1 MAFQTPEQPQTD
13 GLVFPAS
20 DEPRQSLLEM
30 GLTTSGGPDL
40 AELREYLAARQRA
53 EELAAAEAAASAE
66 GTIARRSRF
75 RRQPKRDDVPDP
87 QLRPVTWAVALR
99 SRRRDIEDAL
109 VHRGLIAHGY
119 VFNAA
124 SDSPAVCGYKPPVR
138 RTSRGGRVAR
148 LAPAAIDTNPRCSRC
163 LLLLYGAA
171 LAGETDPGRWP
182 AGDMPGSH
190 LVEHEA
196 PEPVAV
202 DSDEY
207 DQPIAAAEEYDEPTD
222 SYEPYQQPLH
232 LLPLAAAEAQVDYES
247 ATSYPAETEL
257 TQTTDYTQATDYAQT
272 TDYTAE
278 AAVEERVVIP
288 IEDEWEEAEADIEN
302 GVAADYELEVADEEA
317 DDYTPAVAAMG
328 IVDSERDPL
337 NELLSE
343 GVEDVLVVAVA
354 GQTALIAGGIGRGAD
369 WAGTVLSLENE
380 PLLLDA
386 LGAQHPLRQ
395 ESHESQRVVGPFW
408 SRSVALVP
416 VSDTGCVVF
425 SSSSTL
431 LVSDESLR
439 WAALGAAVRFEQPPL
454 DAVLDDERELGI
466 AVQRMMEGAQLASF
480 EAALDHVLV
489 TAASV
494 LGCSIAAGVARMGR
508 RLEMRSIDLDGAD
521 APDPALVLGEGP
533 LLASGDELSVEEMP
547 VQSHGSPTVI
557 ARLRIPLSGPNVSGT
572 LVLTHTHRRP
582 RGFTTQDQR
591 LAQAM
596 APAAALVLE
605 RAGFGEGM
613 QALES
618 HLRSA
623 PSTDTLTG
631 LANRA
636 AWEEALG
643 REAARLGRRG
653 GVAAVAGFR
662 LDGLA
667 RIDERQGPVA
677 RDDALRAAAEL
688 VRSLCRSSDIA
699 ARVSDDEF
707 RVLLRDPGRQGG
719 RRLATRMRRA
729 IRAAQNE
736 SGQLPP
742 VSLSWA
748 NAASQRQL
756 LAANRLVAQR
766 LRYRARL
773 AEPARLGSGR

>member
-1 MAFQTPEQPQTD
+1 VAFQTPDQPQID
-13 GLVFPAS
+13 SPIVPGFDA
-20 DEPRQSLLEM
+20 PRRSLLEM
-30 GLTTSGGPDL
+30 GITTSEGPDL
-40 AELREYLAARQRA
+40 AELRDYLAARQRA

-66 GTIARRSRF
+66 TSIAKRGRF
-75 RRQPKRDDVPDP
+75 RRQAKLAEVPDP

-99 SRRRDIEDAL
+99 SKRRDIEDAL
-109 VHRGLIAHGY
+109 VHRGLIAHAY

-124 SDSPAVCGYKPPVR
+124 SDSPAVCGYKPPIR
-138 RTSRGGRVAR
+138 RAMRGGRVAR

-182 AGDMPGSH
+182 ASDMPGAH
-190 LVEHEA
+190 LVEEVA

-202 DSDEY
+202 AADDE
-207 DQPIAAAEEYDEPTD
+207 ARE

-232 LLPLAAAEAQVDYES
+232 LLPLAVAEAVTDYEPAADYAAE
-247 ATSYPAETEL
+247 
-257 TQTTDYTQATDYAQT
+257 TDYAQAP
-272 TDYTAE
+272 DYSAE
-278 AAVEERVVIP
+278 ADVDTRVVIP
-288 IEDEWEEAEADIEN
+288 IEDEWEVAEDESEP
-302 GVAADYELEVADEEA
+302 GVATGYELEVADEETEEA
-317 DDYTPAVAAMG
+317 EDYAPAVAAMG
-328 IVDSERDPL
+328 IVDSEQDPL
-337 NELLSE
+337 EELVSE
-343 GVEDVLVVAVA
+343 GVEDVLVVAIA
-354 GQTALIAGGIGRGAD
+354 GRTALIAGGIGRGAD

-386 LGAQHPLRQ
+386 LASPHPLRQ
-395 ESHESQRVVGPFW
+395 ESHESQRIVGPFW
-408 SRSVALVP
+408 SHSAALVP

-431 LVSDESLR
+431 LVSDEALR
-439 WAALGAAVRFEQPPL
+439 WAALGAAVRFEQPPV
-454 DAVLDDERELGI
+454 DAVLDDERELSI

-480 EAALDHVLV
+480 EAALDHVLN
-489 TAASV
+489 TAAGV

-508 RLEMRSIDLDGAD
+508 RLAMRSIDLDGAD
-521 APDPALVLGEGP
+521 ALDPALVLGEGP
-533 LLASGDELSVEEMP
+533 LLASGEELSIEELP
-547 VQSHGSPTVI
+547 IHDHQSPAII
-557 ARLRIPLSGPNVSGT
+557 ARLRVPLSGPNVSGT

-677 RDDALRAAAEL
+677 RDAALRAAAEL
-688 VRSLCRSSDIA
+688 VRSVCRSSDIA

-707 RVLLRDPGRQGG
+707 RILLRDPGRQGG

-729 IRAAQNE
+729 VREAQDE
-736 SGQLPP
+736 SGEMPP
-742 VSLSWA
+742 VSVSWA

-766 LRYRARL
+766 LRYRARQ